1 MLQPHEIQVG
11 SMIEYNGMVSDIIGI
26 TPPKPDKSKRF
37 SDVWVV
43 ELGIGVICRLSD
55 IKAIPLTEKIL
66 TDWCG
71 FEKMFSSA
79 IHTLC
84 ELTIDKNTSFYFYN
98 WHKEDRQYL
107 SYKGLQI
114 EVLTLHHLQLLVLAL
129 TQQPLKITLP

>member
-1 MLQPHEIQVG
+1 MIQPHEIQVG

-66 TDWCG
+66 VEWCKD
-71 FEKMFSSA
+71 FEHSKEYDKYYKYKHSNIA
-79 IHTLC
+79 ISFAD
-84 ELTIDKNTSFYFYN
+84 DKVRIITGNFVCSIAIATN
-98 WHKEDRQYL
+98 PPLHL
-107 SYKGLQI
+107 LQMLI
-114 EVLTLHHLQLLVLAL
+114 FAL